1 MSAPSMIDRL
11 PPPVLSF
18 FESPR
23 LSEALTVAGLGTA
36 ASATAIRRLMDIPG
50 LFAVLATLIV
60 LMGLSFAAR
69 RREIE
74 LHGLLPLSLLA
85 FLGWTAISI
94 FWSGYQWATFGGL
107 IYLAAYTL
115 IGFYIALARDTI
127 QILRALGDVAR
138 FVLALSLALEV
149 FSGIIIDTPLGIL
162 GITGGIATGSPITG
176 IEGSRNLLGMVATL
190 GAVSFMMEWR
200 TRSVSRTTS
209 GISLVLALIAVLLT
223 RSPVTYG
230 VAVLAALAFL
240 VLFGLRRIPPARR
253 TAAQIAALVVATA
266 GLATVWSLRAP
277 VAAAL
282 NAGGELNFRLQLW
295 QQLVVFRD
303 VVPIQGYGWLGRWD
317 TSLPPYS
324 FIAAPVDR
332 PAGSASNAYL
342 DVWLQLG
349 IVGLL
354 LFIVLIGL
362 AFVRSWLLS
371 GHRRSIVYAWPALVL
386 VVVLFTGLVESLL
399 LYEIG
404 WLVLVVCSVKASQ
417 ELSWRRALDR
427 E

>member
-1 MSAPSMIDRL
+1 MSTRSVIDRL
-11 PPPVLSF
+11 PPPVVSF

-23 LSEALTVAGLGTA
+23 LSEALTVAGIGTA
-36 ASATAIRRLMDIPG
+36 ASATAIRRLMDLPG

-74 LHGLLPLSLLA
+74 LRGLLPLSLLA
-85 FLGWTAISI
+85 FLGWTATSI
-94 FWSGYQWATFGGL
+94 FWSGYQWATFGAL

-138 FVLALSLALEV
+138 FVLALSLGLEV
-149 FSGIIIDTPLGIL
+149 FSGIIIDTPIDIL
-162 GITGGIATGSPITG
+162 GITGGIATGSPIAG

-190 GAVSFMMEWR
+190 GAVSFVMEWR

-209 GISLVLALIAVLLT
+209 ALSGVLAGIAILLT

-230 VAVLAALAFL
+230 VAALVLIAFL
-240 VLFGLRRIPPARR
+240 VLSGLRRIAPPLR
-253 TAAQIAALVVATA
+253 TVAQILALVIATV
-266 GLATVWSLRAP
+266 GLAVVWSFRAP
-277 VAAAL
+277 LAAAL
-282 NAGGELNFRLQLW
+282 NAGGELDFRLRLW
-295 QQLVVFRD
+295 QQVVVLRD
-303 VVPIQGYGWLGRWD
+303 TAPLQGWGWLGRWD

-324 FIAAPVDR
+324 FISSPVDR

-349 IVGLL
+349 IIGLL
-354 LFIVLIGL
+354 LFVVLIGL

-404 WLVLVVCSVKASQ
+404 WLVLVICSVKASQ